1 MKVQWLLPLL
11 ALPLWTVAACH
22 PAAPPPPVDDT
33 AKDAAA
39 QPDPAPPPAPRPSN
53 KPAIPVTLRAT
64 GTEPFWGAMID
75 GAVLTYSTPEFPN
88 GIRITV
94 SRADKPGS
102 AVFTGAL
109 DGKPLTLTVAPGTCS
124 DGMSD
129 KVYSFTALREI
140 GPDSARGCADPQ

>member
-1 MKVQWLLPLL
+1 MKVQWLLPML
-11 ALPLWTVAACH
+11 ALPLLTVAACH

-33 AKDAAA
+33 ARDAAP
-39 QPDPAPPPAPRPSN
+39 QPDPAPSPKAAA
-53 KPAIPVTLRAT
+53 KPAIPAKLHAT
-64 GTEPFWGAMID
+64 GTEPFWGAIVD

-94 SRADKPGS
+94 SRAEKPGS

>member
-1 MKVQWLLPLL
+1 MKVQWLLPFL
-11 ALPLWTVAACH
+11 ALPLWTIAACH

-39 QPDPAPPPAPRPSN
+39 QPDPAPKPSV
-53 KPAIPVTLRAT
+53 KPAIPARLRAT
-64 GTEPFWGAMID
+64 GTEPFWGAVID
-75 GAVLTYSTPEFPN
+75 GTVLTYSTPEFPN

-102 AVFTGAL
+102 AVFAGVL